1 MTTRC
6 GLIAILGAPN
16 AGKSTLVNRLAGS
29 KVTIVSPKPQTTR
42 FRVRAVV
49 MRGESQLV
57 LVDTPGIFTPRR
69 RLDRAMVAA
78 AWGGAQDA
86 DISLLIVDARAGL
99 TEPLRAIIERLSKTR
114 RPIWLVLNKTDL
126 IPRERLLPLTAE
138 LHQLL
143 PFAET
148 FMISAEKG
156 EGLDLLLDRLAQTM
170 PPGPFLFPEDDLTDL
185 PNRMLAAEIV
195 REQILRQTHQEVP
208 HHASVETETWTEKPD
223 GSVRIDCTI
232 YIARATQKAILIGD
246 KGSRIREIGR
256 LARLELIKLLERP
269 VHLFLNVKEKPD
281 WDETAARIRAEG
293 MDKMADVYSRGPTRL
308 VFEEKDPRGFKEFQA
323 QLTEHSTEGSALTM
337 QGVQRE
343 RPSLFDLEA
352 GFKQMKVP
360 TLVIAGDEDDP
371 TLEPSLFLKRSIMS
385 SALLVMPKCGH
396 TMNLEDPDAF
406 NRALLDFVTQVDCG
420 RWTQRIPESLSG
432 AIIAAKEK

>member
-86 DISLLIVDARAGL
+86 DVALLIVDARAGL
-99 TEPLRAIIERLSKTR
+99 TDPLRAIVERLSKTR

-138 LHQLL
+138 LHKLL

-269 VHLFLNVKEKPD
+269 VHLFLNVKEKAD
-281 WDETAARIRAEG
+281 WDETAARIRAIG
-293 MDKMADVYSRGPTRL
+293 
-308 VFEEKDPRGFKEFQA
+308 
-323 QLTEHSTEGSALTM
+323 
-337 QGVQRE
+337 
-343 RPSLFDLEA
+343 
-352 GFKQMKVP
+352 
-360 TLVIAGDEDDP
+360 
-371 TLEPSLFLKRSIMS
+371 
-385 SALLVMPKCGH
+385 
-396 TMNLEDPDAF
+396 LEDA
-406 NRALLDFVTQVDCG
+406 G
-420 RWTQRIPESLSG
+420 
-432 AIIAAKEK
+432 

>member
-78 AWGGAQDA
+78 AWGGAKDA
-86 DISLLIVDARAGL
+86 DVALLIVDARAGL
-99 TEPLRAIIERLSKTR
+99 TDPLRAIIERLSKTR

-269 VHLFLNVKEKPD
+269 VHLFLNVKEKAD
-281 WDETAARIRAEG
+281 WDETAARIRAIG
-293 MDKMADVYSRGPTRL
+293 
-308 VFEEKDPRGFKEFQA
+308 
-323 QLTEHSTEGSALTM
+323 
-337 QGVQRE
+337 
-343 RPSLFDLEA
+343 
-352 GFKQMKVP
+352 
-360 TLVIAGDEDDP
+360 
-371 TLEPSLFLKRSIMS
+371 
-385 SALLVMPKCGH
+385 
-396 TMNLEDPDAF
+396 LEDA
-406 NRALLDFVTQVDCG
+406 G
-420 RWTQRIPESLSG
+420 
-432 AIIAAKEK
+432 

>member
-6 GLIAILGAPN
+6 GLIAILGSPN

-99 TEPLRAIIERLSKTR
+99 TEPLRGIIEKLGKTR

-126 IPRERLLPLTAE
+126 IPREQLLPLTAE
-138 LHQLL
+138 LHKLL

-156 EGLDLLLDRLAQTM
+156 EGLDRLLDRLAEAI
-170 PPGPFLFPEDDLTDL
+170 PPGPYLFPEDDLTDL

-256 LARLELIKLLERP
+256 LARMELIKLLERP

-281 WDETAARIRAEG
+281 WDETAARIRAIG
-293 MDKMADVYSRGPTRL
+293 
-308 VFEEKDPRGFKEFQA
+308 
-323 QLTEHSTEGSALTM
+323 
-337 QGVQRE
+337 
-343 RPSLFDLEA
+343 
-352 GFKQMKVP
+352 
-360 TLVIAGDEDDP
+360 
-371 TLEPSLFLKRSIMS
+371 
-385 SALLVMPKCGH
+385 
-396 TMNLEDPDAF
+396 LEDA
-406 NRALLDFVTQVDCG
+406 G
-420 RWTQRIPESLSG
+420 
-432 AIIAAKEK
+432 

>member
-86 DISLLIVDARAGL
+86 DVALLIVDARAGL
-99 TEPLRAIIERLSKTR
+99 TEPLRAIIEKLGKTR

-138 LHQLL
+138 LHKLL
-143 PFAET
+143 PFSET

-281 WDETAARIRAEG
+281 WDETAARIRAIG
-293 MDKMADVYSRGPTRL
+293 
-308 VFEEKDPRGFKEFQA
+308 
-323 QLTEHSTEGSALTM
+323 
-337 QGVQRE
+337 
-343 RPSLFDLEA
+343 
-352 GFKQMKVP
+352 
-360 TLVIAGDEDDP
+360 
-371 TLEPSLFLKRSIMS
+371 
-385 SALLVMPKCGH
+385 
-396 TMNLEDPDAF
+396 LEDA
-406 NRALLDFVTQVDCG
+406 G
-420 RWTQRIPESLSG
+420 
-432 AIIAAKEK
+432 

>member
-99 TEPLRAIIERLSKTR
+99 TEPLRGIIERLGKTR
-114 RPIWLVLNKTDL
+114 RLIWLVLNKTDL
-126 IPRERLLPLTAE
+126 IPREQLLPLTAE
-138 LHQLL
+138 LHKLL

-156 EGLDLLLDRLAQTM
+156 EGLDRLLDRLAEAV
-170 PPGPFLFPEDDLTDL
+170 PPGPYLFPEDDLTDL

-208 HHASVETETWTEKPD
+208 HHASVETEAWTEKPD

-232 YIARATQKAILIGD
+232 YIARASQKAILIGD
-246 KGSRIREIGR
+246 KGNRIREIGR

-281 WDETAARIRAEG
+281 WDETAARIRAIG
-293 MDKMADVYSRGPTRL
+293 
-308 VFEEKDPRGFKEFQA
+308 
-323 QLTEHSTEGSALTM
+323 
-337 QGVQRE
+337 
-343 RPSLFDLEA
+343 
-352 GFKQMKVP
+352 
-360 TLVIAGDEDDP
+360 
-371 TLEPSLFLKRSIMS
+371 
-385 SALLVMPKCGH
+385 
-396 TMNLEDPDAF
+396 LEDA
-406 NRALLDFVTQVDCG
+406 G
-420 RWTQRIPESLSG
+420 
-432 AIIAAKEK
+432 

>member
-78 AWGGAQDA
+78 AWGGAKDA
-86 DISLLIVDARAGL
+86 DVALLIVDARAGL

-138 LHQLL
+138 LHKLL

-269 VHLFLNVKEKPD
+269 VHLFLNVKEKAD
-281 WDETAARIRAEG
+281 WDETAARIRAIG
-293 MDKMADVYSRGPTRL
+293 
-308 VFEEKDPRGFKEFQA
+308 
-323 QLTEHSTEGSALTM
+323 
-337 QGVQRE
+337 
-343 RPSLFDLEA
+343 
-352 GFKQMKVP
+352 
-360 TLVIAGDEDDP
+360 
-371 TLEPSLFLKRSIMS
+371 
-385 SALLVMPKCGH
+385 
-396 TMNLEDPDAF
+396 LEDA
-406 NRALLDFVTQVDCG
+406 G
-420 RWTQRIPESLSG
+420 
-432 AIIAAKEK
+432 

>member
-99 TEPLRAIIERLSKTR
+99 TDPLRSIIEKLGKTR

-126 IPRERLLPLTAE
+126 IPREQLLPLTAE
-138 LHQLL
+138 LHKLL

-156 EGLDLLLDRLAQTM
+156 EGLDRLLDRLAEAV
-170 PPGPFLFPEDDLTDL
+170 PPGPYLFPEDDLTDL

-256 LARLELIKLLERP
+256 LARMELIKLLERP

-281 WDETAARIRAEG
+281 WDETAARIRAIG
-293 MDKMADVYSRGPTRL
+293 
-308 VFEEKDPRGFKEFQA
+308 
-323 QLTEHSTEGSALTM
+323 
-337 QGVQRE
+337 
-343 RPSLFDLEA
+343 
-352 GFKQMKVP
+352 
-360 TLVIAGDEDDP
+360 
-371 TLEPSLFLKRSIMS
+371 
-385 SALLVMPKCGH
+385 
-396 TMNLEDPDAF
+396 LEDA
-406 NRALLDFVTQVDCG
+406 G
-420 RWTQRIPESLSG
+420 
-432 AIIAAKEK
+432 

>member
-1 MTTRC
+1 
-6 GLIAILGAPN
+6 LGAPN

-99 TEPLRAIIERLSKTR
+99 TDPLRSIIEKLGKTR

-126 IPRERLLPLTAE
+126 IPREQLLPLTAE
-138 LHQLL
+138 LHKLL

-156 EGLDLLLDRLAQTM
+156 EGLDRLLDRLAEAV
-170 PPGPFLFPEDDLTDL
+170 PPGPYLFPEDDLTDL

-256 LARLELIKLLERP
+256 LARMELIKLLERP

-281 WDETAARIRAEG
+281 WDETAARIRAIG
-293 MDKMADVYSRGPTRL
+293 
-308 VFEEKDPRGFKEFQA
+308 
-323 QLTEHSTEGSALTM
+323 
-337 QGVQRE
+337 
-343 RPSLFDLEA
+343 
-352 GFKQMKVP
+352 
-360 TLVIAGDEDDP
+360 
-371 TLEPSLFLKRSIMS
+371 
-385 SALLVMPKCGH
+385 
-396 TMNLEDPDAF
+396 LEDA
-406 NRALLDFVTQVDCG
+406 G
-420 RWTQRIPESLSG
+420 
-432 AIIAAKEK
+432 

>member
-16 AGKSTLVNRLAGS
+16 AGKSTLVNSLAGS

-78 AWGGAQDA
+78 AWGGAKDA
-86 DISLLIVDARAGL
+86 DVALLIVDARAGL
-99 TEPLRAIIERLSKTR
+99 TEPLRAIVERLSKTR

-138 LHQLL
+138 LHKLL

-156 EGLDLLLDRLAQTM
+156 EGLDLLLDRLAQIM

-256 LARLELIKLLERP
+256 LARMELIKLLERP
-269 VHLFLNVKEKPD
+269 VHLFLNVKEKAN
-281 WDETAARIRAEG
+281 WDEQAARIRAIG
-293 MDKMADVYSRGPTRL
+293 
-308 VFEEKDPRGFKEFQA
+308 
-323 QLTEHSTEGSALTM
+323 
-337 QGVQRE
+337 
-343 RPSLFDLEA
+343 
-352 GFKQMKVP
+352 
-360 TLVIAGDEDDP
+360 
-371 TLEPSLFLKRSIMS
+371 
-385 SALLVMPKCGH
+385 
-396 TMNLEDPDAF
+396 LEDA
-406 NRALLDFVTQVDCG
+406 G
-420 RWTQRIPESLSG
+420 
-432 AIIAAKEK
+432 

>member
-78 AWGGAQDA
+78 AWGGAKDA
-86 DISLLIVDARAGL
+86 DVALLIADARAGL
-99 TEPLRAIIERLSKTR
+99 TDPLRAIIERLSKTR

-138 LHQLL
+138 LHKLL

-281 WDETAARIRAEG
+281 WDETAARIRAIG
-293 MDKMADVYSRGPTRL
+293 
-308 VFEEKDPRGFKEFQA
+308 
-323 QLTEHSTEGSALTM
+323 
-337 QGVQRE
+337 
-343 RPSLFDLEA
+343 
-352 GFKQMKVP
+352 
-360 TLVIAGDEDDP
+360 
-371 TLEPSLFLKRSIMS
+371 
-385 SALLVMPKCGH
+385 
-396 TMNLEDPDAF
+396 LEDA
-406 NRALLDFVTQVDCG
+406 G
-420 RWTQRIPESLSG
+420 
-432 AIIAAKEK
+432 

>member
-16 AGKSTLVNRLAGS
+16 AGKSTLVNRLTGS

-86 DISLLIVDARAGL
+86 DISLLMVDARAGL
-99 TEPLRAIIERLSKTR
+99 TEPLRGIIEKLGKTR

-126 IPRERLLPLTAE
+126 IPREQLLPLTAE
-138 LHQLL
+138 LHKLL

-156 EGLDLLLDRLAQTM
+156 EGLDRLLDRLAEAV
-170 PPGPFLFPEDDLTDL
+170 PPGPYLFPEDDLTDL

-208 HHASVETETWTEKPD
+208 HHASVETEAWTEKPD

-232 YIARATQKAILIGD
+232 YIARASQKAILIGD

-256 LARLELIKLLERP
+256 LARLELTKLLERP

-281 WDETAARIRAEG
+281 WDETAARIRAIG
-293 MDKMADVYSRGPTRL
+293 
-308 VFEEKDPRGFKEFQA
+308 
-323 QLTEHSTEGSALTM
+323 
-337 QGVQRE
+337 
-343 RPSLFDLEA
+343 
-352 GFKQMKVP
+352 
-360 TLVIAGDEDDP
+360 
-371 TLEPSLFLKRSIMS
+371 
-385 SALLVMPKCGH
+385 
-396 TMNLEDPDAF
+396 LEDA
-406 NRALLDFVTQVDCG
+406 G
-420 RWTQRIPESLSG
+420 
-432 AIIAAKEK
+432 

>member
-99 TEPLRAIIERLSKTR
+99 TEPLRGIIEKLGKTR
-114 RPIWLVLNKTDL
+114 RPIWLVLNK
-126 IPRERLLPLTAE
+126 EAV
-138 LHQLL
+138 
-143 PFAET
+143 
-148 FMISAEKG
+148 
-156 EGLDLLLDRLAQTM
+156 
-170 PPGPFLFPEDDLTDL
+170 PPGPYLFPEDDLTDL

-208 HHASVETETWTEKPD
+208 HHASVETEAWTEKPD

-232 YIARATQKAILIGD
+232 YIARASQKAILIGD

-256 LARLELIKLLERP
+256 LARLELTKLLERP

-281 WDETAARIRAEG
+281 WDETAARIRAIG
-293 MDKMADVYSRGPTRL
+293 
-308 VFEEKDPRGFKEFQA
+308 
-323 QLTEHSTEGSALTM
+323 
-337 QGVQRE
+337 
-343 RPSLFDLEA
+343 
-352 GFKQMKVP
+352 
-360 TLVIAGDEDDP
+360 
-371 TLEPSLFLKRSIMS
+371 
-385 SALLVMPKCGH
+385 
-396 TMNLEDPDAF
+396 LEDA
-406 NRALLDFVTQVDCG
+406 G
-420 RWTQRIPESLSG
+420 
-432 AIIAAKEK
+432 

>member
-99 TEPLRAIIERLSKTR
+99 TEPLRTIIEKLGKTR

-126 IPRERLLPLTAE
+126 IPREQLLPLTAE
-138 LHQLL
+138 LHKLL

-156 EGLDLLLDRLAQTM
+156 DGLDRLLDRLAEAV
-170 PPGPFLFPEDDLTDL
+170 PPGPYLFPEDDLTDL

-281 WDETAARIRAEG
+281 WDETAARIRAIG
-293 MDKMADVYSRGPTRL
+293 
-308 VFEEKDPRGFKEFQA
+308 
-323 QLTEHSTEGSALTM
+323 
-337 QGVQRE
+337 
-343 RPSLFDLEA
+343 
-352 GFKQMKVP
+352 
-360 TLVIAGDEDDP
+360 
-371 TLEPSLFLKRSIMS
+371 
-385 SALLVMPKCGH
+385 
-396 TMNLEDPDAF
+396 LEDA
-406 NRALLDFVTQVDCG
+406 G
-420 RWTQRIPESLSG
+420 
-432 AIIAAKEK
+432 

>member
-86 DISLLIVDARAGL
+86 DVALLIVDARAGL
-99 TEPLRAIIERLSKTR
+99 TDPLRAIIERLSKTR

-138 LHQLL
+138 LHKLL

-246 KGSRIREIGR
+246 KGGRIREIGR

-269 VHLFLNVKEKPD
+269 VHLFLNVKEKAD
-281 WDETAARIRAEG
+281 WDEQAARIRAIG
-293 MDKMADVYSRGPTRL
+293 
-308 VFEEKDPRGFKEFQA
+308 
-323 QLTEHSTEGSALTM
+323 
-337 QGVQRE
+337 
-343 RPSLFDLEA
+343 
-352 GFKQMKVP
+352 
-360 TLVIAGDEDDP
+360 
-371 TLEPSLFLKRSIMS
+371 
-385 SALLVMPKCGH
+385 
-396 TMNLEDPDAF
+396 LEDA
-406 NRALLDFVTQVDCG
+406 G
-420 RWTQRIPESLSG
+420 
-432 AIIAAKEK
+432 

>member
-99 TEPLRAIIERLSKTR
+99 TDPLRGIIEKLGKTR

-126 IPRERLLPLTAE
+126 IPREQLLPLTAE
-138 LHQLL
+138 LHKLL

-156 EGLDLLLDRLAQTM
+156 EGLDRLLDRLAEAI
-170 PPGPFLFPEDDLTDL
+170 PPGPYLFPEDDLTDL

-256 LARLELIKLLERP
+256 LARMELIKLLERP

-281 WDETAARIRAEG
+281 WDETAARIRAIG
-293 MDKMADVYSRGPTRL
+293 
-308 VFEEKDPRGFKEFQA
+308 
-323 QLTEHSTEGSALTM
+323 
-337 QGVQRE
+337 
-343 RPSLFDLEA
+343 
-352 GFKQMKVP
+352 
-360 TLVIAGDEDDP
+360 
-371 TLEPSLFLKRSIMS
+371 
-385 SALLVMPKCGH
+385 
-396 TMNLEDPDAF
+396 LEDA
-406 NRALLDFVTQVDCG
+406 G
-420 RWTQRIPESLSG
+420 
-432 AIIAAKEK
+432 

>member
-49 MRGESQLV
+49 MRGQSQLV

-99 TEPLRAIIERLSKTR
+99 TDPLRAIIERLGKTR

-126 IPRERLLPLTAE
+126 IPREQLLPLTAE
-138 LHQLL
+138 LHKLL

-156 EGLDLLLDRLAQTM
+156 EGLDRLLDQLAEAV
-170 PPGPFLFPEDDLTDL
+170 PPGPYLFPEDDLTDL

-232 YIARATQKAILIGD
+232 YIARASQKAILIGD

-256 LARLELIKLLERP
+256 LARMELTKLLERP

-281 WDETAARIRAEG
+281 WDETAARIRAIG
-293 MDKMADVYSRGPTRL
+293 
-308 VFEEKDPRGFKEFQA
+308 
-323 QLTEHSTEGSALTM
+323 
-337 QGVQRE
+337 
-343 RPSLFDLEA
+343 
-352 GFKQMKVP
+352 
-360 TLVIAGDEDDP
+360 
-371 TLEPSLFLKRSIMS
+371 
-385 SALLVMPKCGH
+385 
-396 TMNLEDPDAF
+396 LEDA
-406 NRALLDFVTQVDCG
+406 G
-420 RWTQRIPESLSG
+420 
-432 AIIAAKEK
+432 

>member
-99 TEPLRAIIERLSKTR
+99 TEPLRGIIERLGKSR

-126 IPRERLLPLTAE
+126 IPREQLLPLTAE
-138 LHQLL
+138 LHKLL

-156 EGLDLLLDRLAQTM
+156 EGLDRLLDRLAEAV
-170 PPGPFLFPEDDLTDL
+170 PPGPYLFPEDDLTDL

-208 HHASVETETWTEKPD
+208 HHASVETEAWTEKPD

-256 LARLELIKLLERP
+256 LARLELTKLLERP

-281 WDETAARIRAEG
+281 WDETAARIRAIG
-293 MDKMADVYSRGPTRL
+293 
-308 VFEEKDPRGFKEFQA
+308 
-323 QLTEHSTEGSALTM
+323 
-337 QGVQRE
+337 
-343 RPSLFDLEA
+343 
-352 GFKQMKVP
+352 
-360 TLVIAGDEDDP
+360 
-371 TLEPSLFLKRSIMS
+371 
-385 SALLVMPKCGH
+385 
-396 TMNLEDPDAF
+396 LEDA
-406 NRALLDFVTQVDCG
+406 G
-420 RWTQRIPESLSG
+420 
-432 AIIAAKEK
+432 

>member
-86 DISLLIVDARAGL
+86 DISLLMVDARAGL
-99 TEPLRAIIERLSKTR
+99 TEPLRGIIEKLGKTR
-114 RPIWLVLNKTDL
+114 RSIWLVLNKTDL
-126 IPRERLLPLTAE
+126 IPRELLLPLTAE
-138 LHQLL
+138 LHKLL

-156 EGLDLLLDRLAQTM
+156 EGLDRLLDHLAEAV
-170 PPGPFLFPEDDLTDL
+170 PPGPYLFPEDDLTDL

-208 HHASVETETWTEKPD
+208 HHASVETEAWTEKPD

-256 LARLELIKLLERP
+256 LARLELTKLLERP

-281 WDETAARIRAEG
+281 WDETAARIRAIG
-293 MDKMADVYSRGPTRL
+293 
-308 VFEEKDPRGFKEFQA
+308 
-323 QLTEHSTEGSALTM
+323 
-337 QGVQRE
+337 
-343 RPSLFDLEA
+343 
-352 GFKQMKVP
+352 
-360 TLVIAGDEDDP
+360 
-371 TLEPSLFLKRSIMS
+371 
-385 SALLVMPKCGH
+385 
-396 TMNLEDPDAF
+396 LEDA
-406 NRALLDFVTQVDCG
+406 G
-420 RWTQRIPESLSG
+420 
-432 AIIAAKEK
+432 

>member
-86 DISLLIVDARAGL
+86 DISLLMVDARAGL
-99 TEPLRAIIERLSKTR
+99 TEPLRGIIEKLGKTR
-114 RPIWLVLNKTDL
+114 RSIWLVLNKTDL
-126 IPRERLLPLTAE
+126 IPREQLLPLTAE
-138 LHQLL
+138 LHKLL

-156 EGLDLLLDRLAQTM
+156 EGLDRLLDRLAEAV
-170 PPGPFLFPEDDLTDL
+170 PPGPYLFPEDDLTDL

-281 WDETAARIRAEG
+281 WDETAARIRAIG
-293 MDKMADVYSRGPTRL
+293 
-308 VFEEKDPRGFKEFQA
+308 
-323 QLTEHSTEGSALTM
+323 
-337 QGVQRE
+337 
-343 RPSLFDLEA
+343 
-352 GFKQMKVP
+352 
-360 TLVIAGDEDDP
+360 
-371 TLEPSLFLKRSIMS
+371 
-385 SALLVMPKCGH
+385 
-396 TMNLEDPDAF
+396 LEDA
-406 NRALLDFVTQVDCG
+406 G
-420 RWTQRIPESLSG
+420 
-432 AIIAAKEK
+432 

>member
-16 AGKSTLVNRLAGS
+16 AGKSTLVNRLTGS

-69 RLDRAMVAA
+69 RLDRAKVAA
-78 AWGGAQDA
+78 AWGGATDA
-86 DISLLIVDARAGL
+86 DVALLIVDARAGL
-99 TEPLRAIIERLSKTR
+99 TDPLRAIIERLSKTH

-281 WDETAARIRAEG
+281 WDETAARIRAIG
-293 MDKMADVYSRGPTRL
+293 
-308 VFEEKDPRGFKEFQA
+308 
-323 QLTEHSTEGSALTM
+323 
-337 QGVQRE
+337 
-343 RPSLFDLEA
+343 
-352 GFKQMKVP
+352 
-360 TLVIAGDEDDP
+360 
-371 TLEPSLFLKRSIMS
+371 
-385 SALLVMPKCGH
+385 
-396 TMNLEDPDAF
+396 LEDA
-406 NRALLDFVTQVDCG
+406 G
-420 RWTQRIPESLSG
+420 
-432 AIIAAKEK
+432 

>member
-99 TEPLRAIIERLSKTR
+99 TEPLRSIIERLGKTR

-126 IPRERLLPLTAE
+126 IPREQLLPLTAE
-138 LHQLL
+138 LHKLL

-156 EGLDLLLDRLAQTM
+156 DGLDRLLDRLAEAV
-170 PPGPFLFPEDDLTDL
+170 PPGPYLFPEDDLTDL

-281 WDETAARIRAEG
+281 WDETAARIRAIG
-293 MDKMADVYSRGPTRL
+293 
-308 VFEEKDPRGFKEFQA
+308 
-323 QLTEHSTEGSALTM
+323 
-337 QGVQRE
+337 
-343 RPSLFDLEA
+343 
-352 GFKQMKVP
+352 
-360 TLVIAGDEDDP
+360 
-371 TLEPSLFLKRSIMS
+371 
-385 SALLVMPKCGH
+385 
-396 TMNLEDPDAF
+396 LEDA
-406 NRALLDFVTQVDCG
+406 G
-420 RWTQRIPESLSG
+420 
-432 AIIAAKEK
+432 